1 MFVWA
6 FKSPLKCPHHKYLM
20 DNLLLIVSSVLLL
33 ACKDKWISTSLLPPA
48 PHIHSL
54 PAPSPE
60 QPAECYLFILW
71 ISPTHINCH
80 SNINSR
86 DKSHYHEK
94 FNPSFVRACKWAVL
108 LLKIQFLWS
117 QLQLAYVSDN
127 GDSRKRDIFLPPTHC
142 QWFEKLPCQLCLCWW
157 PVLQKPGKLRE
168 APSSQMMDRW

>member
-6 FKSPLKCPHHKYLM
+6 FKSPLKCSHHKYLM

-33 ACKDKWISTSLLPPA
+33 ACKDKWISTLLLPPA

-80 SNINSR
+80 SNINSS
-86 DKSHYHEK
+86 DESHYHKK

-108 LLKIQFLWS
+108 LLKIQFLWL

-127 GDSRKRDIFLPPTHC
+127 GDSRKRGHFSSTYP
-142 QWFEKLPCQLCLCWW
+142 W
-157 PVLQKPGKLRE
+157 PMILKTSLSIVPLLVTSAAKSRE
-168 APSSQMMDRW
+168 IKRSTFQSDDG